1 MSSVCDCCIC
11 FAKITQKS
19 SSAIKILV
27 WISRAMPVA
36 SRRVWIFFV
45 ALIMVRFS
53 NQQPHNEAQDSLD
66 VIYKIN
72 GSFTEC
78 QTYMRDSGQNFDASH
93 CRELYSA
100 IFKRSRRKSQA
111 EKFAKV
117 KLWPYVVMA
126 ISSLLLFI

>member
-1 MSSVCDCCIC
+1 MSSVSDCCIC
-11 FAKITQKS
+11 LAKISQKS

-27 WISRAMPVA
+27 WISRTMPVA

-45 ALIMVRFS
+45 AVIMVKYS
-53 NQQPHNEAQDSLD
+53 NQQQDNEAQDSLD
-66 VIYKIN
+66 FIHTIN
-72 GSFTEC
+72 GSFTDC

-93 CRELYSA
+93 CRELYYA
-100 IFKRSRRKSQA
+100 IFKRSSRKSQV

>member
-1 MSSVCDCCIC
+1 MAV
-11 FAKITQKS
+11 
-19 SSAIKILV
+19 
-27 WISRAMPVA
+27 
-36 SRRVWIFFV
+36 
-45 ALIMVRFS
+45 IMVRFS
-53 NQQPHNEAQDSLD
+53 NQQQHNEAQDSLD
-66 VIYKIN
+66 VKIN
-72 GSFTEC
+72 GSFTDC

-100 IFKRSRRKSQA
+100 VFKRSSRKSQA